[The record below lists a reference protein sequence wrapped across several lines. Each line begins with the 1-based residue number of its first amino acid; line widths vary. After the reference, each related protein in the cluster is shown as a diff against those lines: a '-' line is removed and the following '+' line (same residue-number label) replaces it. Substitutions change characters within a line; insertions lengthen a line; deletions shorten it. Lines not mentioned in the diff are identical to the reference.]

1 MIVKSNM
8 NAPMVWLYYLSVA
21 AMAIDPFRSMLIRM
35 IRRLLNVTF
44 CLSSDA
50 KITAPLSSTPQ
61 YCIWS
66 VHRFVFSQ
74 RTSEISADPLSLRWQ
89 FLMCISLISELA
101 WNMVMMVARFPLIS
115 LQLPPCLKYVPSI
128 PRGVDMIGG
137 RVVGITKDVVDVGR
151 VISRRNQRVIII
163 FILFFLEIAGICINN
178 DDPGRHL
185 TGKVTKQY
193 QTFPSGENM
202 YACWTG
208 VSLEGTTT
216 AHDKKAQRHSS

>member
-1 MIVKSNM
+1 
-8 NAPMVWLYYLSVA
+8 
-21 AMAIDPFRSMLIRM
+21 MLIRLSCR
-35 IRRLLNVTF
+35 ILNVKF
-44 CLSSDA
+44 CLSADA
-50 KITAPLSSTPQ
+50 NLTELLLSTPQSCIDSVHSFVFLQRKSAISAAPLSP
-61 YCIWS
+61 
-66 VHRFVFSQ
+66 
-74 RTSEISADPLSLRWQ
+74 RWN
-89 FLMCISLISELA
+89 FLMFVSLISELSC
-101 WNMVMMVARFPLIS
+101 NMVTIVARFPSIS
-115 LQLPPCLKYVPSI
+115 FQRSSCMKDVPSI